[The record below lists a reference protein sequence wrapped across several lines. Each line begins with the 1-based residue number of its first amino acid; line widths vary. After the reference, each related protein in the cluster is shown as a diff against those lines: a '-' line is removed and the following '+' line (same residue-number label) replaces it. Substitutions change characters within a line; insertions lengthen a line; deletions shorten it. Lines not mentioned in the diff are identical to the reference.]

1 MKRAGQRRFADASLI
16 VNHTAATVTAKV
28 VKGTKRTGLVTQYQC
43 PLISHVKSDIG
54 ARFGKVADMTGKLP
68 MRTKN

>member
-1 MKRAGQRRFADASLI
+1 MVFRVGPRAGTGPRGAR
-16 VNHTAATVTAKV
+16 AAPVAAKV
-28 VKGTKRTGLVTQYQC
+28 VKGSNRTDFVTQDHC
-43 PLISHVKSDIG
+43 PRISHVKSDIG